1 MTRMKCIIV
10 DDEHL
15 ALVLLEEYIRRLPQ
29 LELVASCAN
38 SMEAMAALQAHEVD
52 LMFLDIQMPDL
63 RGTDLV
69 RTLIKRPLIVFTT
82 AYAAYAVESYDLQAV
97 DYLLKPI
104 EFERFAQATNKAA
117 EQWKLRLNAS
127 HAVQEKDS
135 FMLVKADHAMHK
147 IFHQHILYIEG
158 LQEYVVIHTTAGKK
172 IITLMALAKLEEAL
186 PKDFLRIH
194 RSYIV
199 RIDKVNALNGN
210 QVVMGD
216 VKIPI
221 GKSYKEKALKLI
233 FG

>member
-1 MTRMKCIIV
+1 MKCIIV

-15 ALVLLEEYIRRLPQ
+15 ALVLLEGYIGKLPQ

-38 SMEAMAALQAHEVD
+38 SMEAMEAMQAYEVD

-69 RTLIKRPLIVFTT
+69 RTMITRPLIVFTT

-104 EFERFAQATNKAA
+104 EFERFAQAANKAT
-117 EQWKLRLNAS
+117 EQWKLRSNAF
-127 HAVQEKDS
+127 HAMQEKDG
-135 FMLVKADHAMHK
+135 FILVKADHATHK
-147 IFHQHILYIEG
+147 IFHHHILYIEG

-172 IITLMALAKLEEAL
+172 IITLMALSRLEEIL

-199 RIDKVNALNGN
+199 RIDKVNSLYGN

-216 VKIPI
+216 IKIPI
-221 GKSYKEKALKLI
+221 GKSYKDKALRNI
-233 FG
+233 FNS